1 MKVSVIIPVG
11 HKDQDFRVIDQIK
24 EKFESFEIIVAASYQ
39 NNEAKN
45 LEEKVDQFLF
55 IHNSTRAKAL
65 NAGAE
70 IAKNEMLWFL
80 HLDSNISL
88 IDNLDFEKVDDQ
100 KINTFL
106 LKFDDE
112 KLKYNS
118 VGANLRTKYFK
129 LPFGDQSFII
139 NRRLFNFIG
148 EFTESV
154 DKGEDHELIWKAKTV
169 GVQVNIISNYI
180 LSSSIKY
187 KEHPILQTLNTVKDT
202 ILQIFKFY
210 KPKKKYVICHFF
222 KDPKSPKSKTRLRKD
237 ISDEFV
243 NELNENLIEILSDNI
258 NQIKKNKF
266 FYQISVSE
274 LDHKNYAYKFSR
286 ITDGLYLTSQNE
298 LGASMKE
305 VIEFNLRY
313 FKKVV
318 IVGTDIPF
326 LSAKDIIDS
335 LKSTSAK
342 NVFYPTLDGGFCLL
356 ATSDNKILDII
367 DKVKYGTDTVLSDL
381 TKNVSKLLIDNKF
394 YQDIDVKED
403 LLKIYKDLKEKV
415 YSLNPTLK
423 KLYTLLYSNQKKFS
437 E

>member
-45 LEEKVDQFLF
+45 LEEKVDQFLS

-154 DKGEDHELIWKAKTV
+154 DKGEDHEFIWKAKTV

-266 FYQISVSE
+266 IYQISVSE
-274 LDHKNYAYKFSR
+274 MDHKNYAYKFSR
-286 ITDGLYLTSQNE
+286 ITDGLYLTSKNE

>member
-11 HKDQDFRVIDQIK
+11 RKDQDFKVIDQIK

-45 LEEKVDQFLF
+45 LEEKVDQFLS

-154 DKGEDHELIWKAKTV
+154 DKGEDHEFIWKAKTV

-187 KEHPILQTLNTVKDT
+187 KEHPILQTLNSVKDT
-202 ILQIFKFY
+202 VLQIFKFY

-266 FYQISVSE
+266 IYQISVSE
-274 LDHKNYAYKFSR
+274 MDHKNYAYKFSR

-394 YQDIDVKED
+394 YQDIDIKED

>member
-11 HKDQDFRVIDQIK
+11 HKDQDFKVIDQIK

-45 LEEKVDQFLF
+45 LEEKVDQFLS

-154 DKGEDHELIWKAKTV
+154 DKGEDHEFIWKAKTV

-202 ILQIFKFY
+202 VLQIFKFY

-258 NQIKKNKF
+258 KQIKKNKF
-266 FYQISVSE
+266 IYQISVSE
-274 LDHKNYAYKFSR
+274 MDHKNYAYKFSR

-394 YQDIDVKED
+394 YQDIDIKED